1 MIASGGGGVRKSR
14 RIRRRLRIQ
23 QLSRERAWTASWLQR
38 AARRAS
44 GQLLAGLR
52 NDDGKRALWTVSV
65 GSLGTLVACRR
76 KMPLP
81 PLLAALGVVGELDG
95 EHALS
100 VSDAWV
106 LPWRAE
112 SADHGDNIVSFA
124 RVESPLYGTVFLVC
138 GSELEPGPLRVS
150 SREFDRLCAAAR
162 SALNF

>member
-1 MIASGGGGVRKSR
+1 MSLGG
-14 RIRRRLRIQ
+14 
-23 QLSRERAWTASWLQR
+23 
-38 AARRAS
+38 
-44 GQLLAGLR
+44 
-52 NDDGKRALWTVSV
+52 
-65 GSLGTLVACRR
+65 LGTLVACRR

-100 VSDAWV
+100 VSDAGV

-124 RVESPLYGTVFLVC
+124 RIESPLYGTVFFVC
-138 GSELEPGPLRVS
+138 GGELEPGPLRVS

>member
-1 MIASGGGGVRKSR
+1 
-14 RIRRRLRIQ
+14 
-23 QLSRERAWTASWLQR
+23 
-38 AARRAS
+38 
-44 GQLLAGLR
+44 
-52 NDDGKRALWTVSV
+52 
-65 GSLGTLVACRR
+65 
-76 KMPLP
+76 MPLP

-100 VSDAWV
+100 VNDAGV

-112 SADHGDNIVSFA
+112 SAEHGDNIVSFA
-124 RVESPLYGTVFLVC
+124 RIESPLYGTVFLVC

>member
-1 MIASGGGGVRKSR
+1 
-14 RIRRRLRIQ
+14 
-23 QLSRERAWTASWLQR
+23 
-38 AARRAS
+38 
-44 GQLLAGLR
+44 
-52 NDDGKRALWTVSV
+52 
-65 GSLGTLVACRR
+65 
-76 KMPLP
+76 MPLP

-100 VSDAWV
+100 VSDAGV

-124 RVESPLYGTVFLVC
+124 RIESPLYGTVFLVC
-138 GSELEPGPLRVS
+138 GGELEPGPLRVS

>member
-1 MIASGGGGVRKSR
+1 MIASGEGGVRKSR

-23 QLSRERAWTASWLQR
+23 QLSRELAWTAPCLQK

-44 GQLLAGLR
+44 GQLLASLR
-52 NDDGKRALWTVSV
+52 TDDGKRAFWTVSV

-81 PLLAALGVVGELDG
+81 PLLAALGVVDALDG

-100 VSDAWV
+100 VNDASV

-124 RVESPLYGTVFLVC
+124 RIESPLYGTVFLVC